1 MSSFLF
7 RLTGV
12 DVELFSATHR
22 CDNATDDGR
31 RECVDVGD
39 FSEED
44 ALELVGWKWFD
55 GTTEVGAVTSENFAF
70 QKSLSCGR
78 RSVVHLDAYY
88 GASSE
93 KVFQLNEEHTLKYFD
108 YEKNATEEI
117 VLDSICLFYYE
128 VSEDYYA
135 EYEDYEL
142 SGETYYS
149 PVLLTCVEEGKEPTQ
164 KILER
169 LYPPVLF
176 LSCFF
181 TLITFIVYIMLKELR
196 KNLFGKLLTGFLAN
210 LCLNFFL
217 NGISHSLP
225 ERSFGSAVC
234 IAFGYC
240 TYYTFISFF
249 LWMNALAVNL
259 VYKE

>member
-1 MSSFLF
+1 M
-7 RLTGV
+7 
-12 DVELFSATHR
+12 
-22 CDNATDDGR
+22 
-31 RECVDVGD
+31 DVGD

-55 GTTEVGAVTSENFAF
+55 GETEVGAVTSENFLF
-70 QKSLSCGR
+70 QKSLPCGM

-88 GASSE
+88 GVSSE
-93 KVFQLNEEHTLKYFD
+93 KVKFQLNEEHTLKYFD

-117 VLDSICLFYYE
+117 NLDSICLFYYE

-135 EYEDYEL
+135 EYEDDEV

-149 PVLLTCVEEGKEPTQ
+149 PVLLTCVEEEKDYNQ
-164 KILER
+164 KFLER

-176 LSCFF
+176 LSSFF
-181 TLITFIVYIMLKELR
+181 TLLTFIVYVMLKELR

-210 LCLNFFL
+210 LCLNFFF
-217 NGISHSLP
+217 NGVSQSLP
-225 ERSFGSAVC
+225 ERSFGSALC
-234 IAFGYC
+234 IVFGYC

-249 LWMNALAVNL
+249 LWLNALAVNL